1 MNAASVDRMIA
12 ALEAAMLANPLTV
25 SVTVDGQ
32 AVTFASL
39 ADRDRT
45 YQFWLRQKAILG
57 GTRKRMVS
65 MNLGGGRR

>member
-12 ALEAAMLANPLTV
+12 AIEAAMLANPLTL

-32 AVTFASL
+32 SVTFASL
-39 ADRDRT
+39 ADRDRS
-45 YQFWLRQKAILG
+45 YDHWLRRQALLR

-65 MNLGGGRR
+65 MNLGGRQ